1 MRQVLG
7 MILLVVSV
15 WLLVLGFVWFSNF
28 INDPSIFPVYQMM
41 AEMPEEE
48 RVIVGSQG
56 EMTLPLGLF
65 KVSGLFFV
73 VLVLFIGL
81 GIIKMFFTSA
91 ITLLAPRAEDVM
103 DKLLKRLKQA
113 PPGSGNQ

>member
-1 MRQVLG
+1 MRQALG

-48 RVIVGSQG
+48 RIVVGSQG
-56 EMTLPLGLF
+56 EMTLPISLF
-65 KVSGLFFV
+65 KISGLFFV
-73 VLVLFIGL
+73 VVVLFIGL
-81 GIIKMFFTSA
+81 GVIKMFFTSA
-91 ITLLAPRAEDVM
+91 ITLLAPKAEDVM
-103 DKLLKRLKQA
+103 DKLLKRLKQSSHQ
-113 PPGSGNQ
+113 SGEQ